1 MPPCRV
7 HALSH
12 ITQYALALLT
22 HHHQVIMHTEGCA
35 RFRSLREYVAVIAL
49 QEFLLSLPLQCRRAS
64 DSCVHVRAQVY
75 AALNAIGEVAWS
87 INGPV
92 VDALKHAGDEGML
105 IGNMP
110 IQEDLPL
117 TPTPRQR
124 IFAVQSHTYPRTR
137 MTVSV
142 STAPSQRILRPSL
155 CQD

>member
-1 MPPCRV
+1 VCMP
-7 HALSH
+7 
-12 ITQYALALLT
+12 
-22 HHHQVIMHTEGCA
+22 
-35 RFRSLREYVAVIAL
+35 
-49 QEFLLSLPLQCRRAS
+49 
-64 DSCVHVRAQVY
+64 RAQVY

-92 VDALKHAGDEGML
+92 VDALKHAWDEGMR

-117 TPTPRQR
+117 TPTPPQR

-142 STAPSQRILRPSL
+142 SAVPSQRILRPSL
-155 CQD
+155 CLVDKLSQGRLCSH

>member
-1 MPPCRV
+1 MCMP
-7 HALSH
+7 
-12 ITQYALALLT
+12 
-22 HHHQVIMHTEGCA
+22 
-35 RFRSLREYVAVIAL
+35 
-49 QEFLLSLPLQCRRAS
+49 
-64 DSCVHVRAQVY
+64 RAQVY

-92 VDALKHAGDEGML
+92 VDALKHAWDEGMR

-117 TPTPRQR
+117 TPTPPQR

-142 STAPSQRILRPSL
+142 SAVPSQRILSSSL
-155 CQD
+155 CLVIKLLQGRPCSHGRHPVLAWLAAAFCAHCSLSPGAVCCRLRLYTSLSTVPFLHRSEDCPGWF

>member
-1 MPPCRV
+1 
-7 HALSH
+7 
-12 ITQYALALLT
+12 
-22 HHHQVIMHTEGCA
+22 MHTEGCA
-35 RFRSLREYVAVIAL
+35 RLQSLCTFIAVIAS
-49 QEFLLSLPLQCRRAS
+49 QEILLSLPLQCRRAS
-64 DSCVHVRAQVY
+64 DSCVHARAQVY

-92 VDALKHAGDEGML
+92 VDALKHAWDEGMR

-142 STAPSQRILRPSL
+142 STAPSQQILRLSL
-155 CQD
+155 YV